1 MFRAVEAIFCFPFS
15 ILHLNDGDGLENSVD
30 PGPLTPGNDAHGTNA
45 EWYDLV
51 CSDVFSKTE
60 QPNSLPIPLPGGESV
75 FFKPD
80 VNTNTNAYYFVDV
93 VAERGPAPIR
103 FVADGASRFGN
114 SVLIAWAIALD
125 RACAWAKGAT
135 STNEMLAAVFDY
147 TDVRRFK

>member
-1 MFRAVEAIFCFPFS
+1 MFRAVEAIFRFPFY

-30 PGPLTPGNDAHGTNA
+30 PDPLTPGNDAHGTNA

-75 FFKPD
+75 FFKPG
-80 VNTNTNAYYFVDV
+80 VNTNAYHFVDV
-93 VAERGPAPIR
+93 VAERGSAPIR
-103 FVADGASRFGN
+103 FVADGASRLGN
-114 SVLIAWAIALD
+114 PVLIAWAIALD
-125 RACAWAKGAT
+125 RACAWAKGVT
-135 STNEMLAAVFDY
+135 STNEMLADVFDY